1 MTEAQRQK
9 SKKVLKT
16 WSRRSTIIPEM
27 VALTFAVHNGRKFVP
42 VFITENM
49 VGHKLGEFSPTRT
62 FHGHSG
68 DRKAASGRARRRQR
82 HRLATRSDHE
92 RGSQGDLRWHA
103 QLLRRFR
110 ESPRKVRMVAD
121 MIRGRS
127 VDDAMSIL
135 RLQQRKAAKML
146 SKVLGSAIANATE
159 NEKADADKLVVTNVS
174 VDGGPVTRSAGCRGR
189 WGAPTESTAEPR
201 T

>member
-1 MTEAQRQK
+1 MA
-9 SKKVLKT
+9 
-16 WSRRSTIIPEM
+16 
-27 VALTFAVHNGRKFVP
+27 
-42 VFITENM
+42 
-49 VGHKLGEFSPTRT
+49 
-62 FHGHSG
+62 
-68 DRKAASGRARRRQR
+68 RAI
-82 HRLATRSDHE
+82 
-92 RGSQGDLRWHA
+92 
-103 QLLRRFR
+103 LRRFR

-174 VDGGPVTRSAGCRGR
+174 VDGGPVTKRWMPRSMGR
-189 WGAPTESTAEPR
+189 ANRINSRTSHVTVVVDVPTD
-201 T
+201 